1 MDDIE
6 QQCEDAVFILCD
18 ARERYP
24 LRCADEFQKSI
35 KLKNEINMLKIFQK
49 STVMNE
55 LPILEQTERL
65 NLEFNENE
73 MCFDRLDSKLQN
85 IINKLDNLKAVVEQ
99 IEREKTCWINKLLE
113 S

>member
-1 MDDIE
+1 
-6 QQCEDAVFILCD
+6 
-18 ARERYP
+18 
-24 LRCADEFQKSI
+24 
-35 KLKNEINMLKIFQK
+35 MLKIFQR

-73 MCFDRLDSKLQN
+73 MCFDHLDSKLQN
-85 IINKLDNLKAVVEQ
+85 ITNKLDNLKAVVEQ